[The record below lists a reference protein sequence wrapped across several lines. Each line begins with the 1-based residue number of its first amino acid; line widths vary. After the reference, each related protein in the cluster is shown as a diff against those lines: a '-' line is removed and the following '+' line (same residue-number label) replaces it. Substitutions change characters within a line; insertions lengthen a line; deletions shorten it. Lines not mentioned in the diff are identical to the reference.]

1 MTEEVSGRKPVSPP
15 RFKRLDALRGLAI
28 LSVIVFH
35 AWIIRSFHGPWWMRF
50 VTQGYQGVGLFYI
63 ISALTLVLS
72 WQHRSNTDAN
82 PGKAFWARR
91 FFRIAPLFYLML
103 LIAALVTAGDST
115 VVPPSMRGDIFTWPN
130 LLAHMTFV
138 FGWFPW
144 FQNSWIGVEWSI
156 GVEMTFYALFPLI
169 MRRIFPKASPW
180 LFVLGGFGM
189 SLIWPHLLQYFFG
202 PWPKWARS
210 YLFWSF
216 PTQAV
221 WFAAGIAIVKFDHS
235 PTFRGWGM
243 LWLLWALFLGW
254 HNWPVLISN
263 AVWVVPNYLLV
274 WLSWHDHRDVAWLTH
289 NRALQYVGT
298 RSYSL
303 YLTHWMILGMVSD
316 LPWANPHNLTSFFLR
331 LGAALSL
338 SLVASE
344 LSYRFIEQPGIRL
357 GKRVIDDMHWGRKPQ
372 EKTEWPSK
380 KRALSYK

>member
-103 LIAALVTAGDST
+103 LIAALVTTGDST

-130 LLAHMTFV
+130 LLAHITFV

-289 NRALQYVGT
+289 NRVLQYVGT

>member
-103 LIAALVTAGDST
+103 LIAALVTTGDST

>member
-103 LIAALVTAGDST
+103 LIAALVTTGDST

-130 LLAHMTFV
+130 LLAHITFV

>member
-1 MTEEVSGRKPVSPP
+1 
-15 RFKRLDALRGLAI
+15 
-28 LSVIVFH
+28 
-35 AWIIRSFHGPWWMRF
+35 MRF

-103 LIAALVTAGDST
+103 LIAALVTTGDST

-130 LLAHMTFV
+130 LLAHITFV

>member
-103 LIAALVTAGDST
+103 LIAALVTTGEST

-130 LLAHMTFV
+130 LLAHITFV